1 MPNYEVNIMY
11 QLSQQSL
18 KFKALLAEIDEEVIA
33 LKQEIK
39 DLKRENLKLTG
50 KLEDLRGKQT
60 DIFSAI
66 TESERL
72 AMRQHVQGLISKI
85 DNHLN
90 DQA

>member
-1 MPNYEVNIMY
+1 MN
-11 QLSQQSL
+11 QLSQQSQ
-18 KFKALLAEIDEEVIA
+18 KFKALLSEIDDEVA
-33 LKQEIK
+33 LLKQQIK
-39 DLKRENLKLTG
+39 DLKKENTSLVK

-72 AMRQHVQGLISKI
+72 AMRQQVKGLISKI
-85 DNHLN
+85 DNHLS

>member
-1 MPNYEVNIMY
+1 MN
-11 QLSQQSL
+11 QLSQQSQ
-18 KFKALLAEIDEEVIA
+18 KFKALLEQIDEEVNA

-39 DLKRENLKLTG
+39 DLKKENAKLVT

-66 TESERL
+66 SESERL
-72 AMRQHVQGLISKI
+72 AMRQQVQGLITKI

-90 DQA
+90 SQA

>member
-1 MPNYEVNIMY
+1 MN

-18 KFKALLAEIDEEVIA
+18 KFKGLLAEIDEEVKA

-39 DLKRENLKLTG
+39 DLKRENAKLSG

-72 AMRQHVQGLISKI
+72 AMRQQVQGLISKI

>member
-1 MPNYEVNIMY
+1 MNK
-11 QLSQQSL
+11 LSQQSI
-18 KFKALLAEIDEEVIA
+18 KFKTLLSDIDKEVQSLNQQI
-33 LKQEIK
+33 I
-39 DLKRENLKLTG
+39 DLKKENTKLVE

-72 AMRQHVQGLISKI
+72 AMRQQVKGLIFKI

-90 DQA
+90 D

>member
-1 MPNYEVNIMY
+1 MN
-11 QLSQQSL
+11 QLSQQST
-18 KFKALLAEIDEEVIA
+18 KFKALLAEIDEEVNN
-33 LKQEIK
+33 LKQQVKE
-39 DLKRENLKLTG
+39 LKKENTKLVG

-72 AMRQHVQGLISKI
+72 SMRQQVQGLISKI

-90 DQA
+90 EQA